1 MSHSMDE
8 ALQAFITE
16 SLDLLE
22 KMEAALLEI
31 EQRPDDAETLNA
43 VFRAAHTIKGSAGIF
58 GLNDIVAFTH
68 VAENVL
74 DEARKGHVRFD
85 AQLSSLFL
93 AVGDHIRE
101 LVHLVVHGRAQDA
114 DGQARGDAL
123 VQRMQAILGRGG
135 KPEPSA
141 EAVSEPATAS
151 SDGAAVPAG
160 GVHSDNWHLSLRF
173 GIDTIRDGFDP
184 LSFVRYLCTLGQIDQ
199 IITVT
204 DSVPALSDLEPDACH
219 LGFEINLRTDVDKA
233 TIEGAFDFI
242 RNDSLVR
249 ILPPHSKVS
258 EYTALIAALPEPD
271 LRLGEM
277 LVRCGTLTQ
286 AELDAALDA
295 QTVSACEGKPMVA
308 LGQLLVDNQ
317 QVRPEVVDAAL
328 ARQTQL
334 REGRS
339 QGETHMLRV
348 DAAKLDHLID
358 LVGELII
365 AGAGANLIAR
375 KHKIKDL
382 IQSTYEVAR
391 LMEEVRDS
399 ALNLRMVQI
408 GGTFNR
414 FQRVVRDVSQELG
427 KDIAL
432 QITGAETE
440 LDKTVVEQLAD
451 PLTHLVRNAMD
462 HGIESAERRATANK
476 PAQGT
481 VGLHARHEAGQV
493 VIEVTDDGG
502 GLGKARILSKAI
514 ERGLVAPDASLSDKD
529 IFNLVFQPGFST
541 AEQISKLSGRGVG
554 MDVVKRS
561 ITALRGSIDLSSTEG
576 VGTTVCIRLP
586 LTLAIIDGFLMGVGK
601 SAYVVPLSMV
611 VECIEM
617 SRQQASG
624 KDWLDLRGEVLPLVR
639 LRELYEIDGEP
650 GRRQNVVVVQGGG
663 KRVGLVVDQ
672 LMGELQTVI
681 KPLGKVFQNVRGVG
695 GFTILGTGAVA
706 LLLDVPNLVAQVTD
720 DCEAGFLHKRLSTL
734 PGPPSLTSPR
744 PALLDAL

>member
-1 MSHSMDE
+1 MSTAMDE

-16 SLDLLE
+16 SRDLLQH
-22 KMEAALLEI
+22 MESALLLI
-31 EQRPDDAETLNA
+31 EQQPEDAETINA
-43 VFRAAHTIKGSAGIF
+43 IFRAAHTIKGSAGIF

-74 DEARKGHVRFD
+74 DDVRRGDLHFN
-85 AQLSSLFL
+85 AQLANLFL
-93 AVGDHIRE
+93 SVCDHIHTLVE
-101 LVHLVVHGRAQDA
+101 LVA
-114 DGQARGDAL
+114 DGRTGDAACTARSADL
-123 VQRMQAILGRGG
+123 VGRLNQVLQQAGLAQTLQTAQ
-135 KPEPSA
+135 A
-141 EAVSEPATAS
+141 EAPASAATAALANG
-151 SDGAAVPAG
+151 DT
-160 GVHSDNWHLSLRF
+160 WHISLRF
-173 GIDTIRDGFDP
+173 GIDTLRDGFDP
-184 LSFVRYLCTLGQIDQ
+184 LSFIRYLGTFGTVEH

-204 DSVPALSDLEPDACH
+204 DSVPRLSEMEADACH
-219 LGFEINLRTDVDKA
+219 LGFELSLRTEADKT
-233 TIEGAFDFI
+233 TIEDAFEFI
-242 RNDSLVR
+242 RDDSLVR
-249 ILPPHSKVS
+249 ILPPQAKIS
-258 EYTALIAALPEPD
+258 EYTALIAELPESD

-286 AELDAALDA
+286 TELDAALDL
-295 QTVSACEGKPMVA
+295 QTTAACEGNPVPA
-308 LGQLLVDNQ
+308 LGSMLVERL
-317 QVRPEVVDAAL
+317 QVHPEVVDAAL
-328 ARQTQL
+328 AKQTQV
-334 REGRS
+334 REARQS
-339 QGETHMLRV
+339 GETNLLRV
-348 DAAKLDHLID
+348 DAAKLDRLID

-375 KHKIKDL
+375 KHKFKDL
-382 IQSTYEVAR
+382 IQSTSEVAR

-432 QITGAETE
+432 KITGAETE
-440 LDKTVVEQLAD
+440 LDKTVVEKLAD

-462 HGIESAERRATANK
+462 HGIESAERRAASNK

-502 GLGKARILSKAI
+502 GLSKERILKKGI
-514 ERGLVAPDASLSDKD
+514 ERGLVTPDVTLSDKD

-541 AEQISKLSGRGVG
+541 AEQVSNLSGRGVG
-554 MDVVKRS
+554 MDVVKS
-561 ITALRGSIDLSSTEG
+561 AITKLRGTIDLRSTEG
-576 VGTTVCIRLP
+576 MGTTVCIRLP
-586 LTLAIIDGFLMGVGK
+586 LTLAIIDGFLLGVGK

-611 VECIEM
+611 VECIEL
-617 SRQQASG
+617 SRQQTAD

-639 LRELYEIDGEP
+639 LRELYDIDGEP

-681 KPLGKVFQNVRGVG
+681 KPLGKVFQHVRGVG
-695 GFTILGTGAVA
+695 GFTILGSGAVA
-706 LLLDVPNLVAQVTD
+706 LLLDVPNLVAQVAQQS
-720 DCEAGFLHKRLSTL
+720 EARFHPPQRASQPLTLH
-734 PGPPSLTSPR
+734 PVV
-744 PALLDAL
+744 